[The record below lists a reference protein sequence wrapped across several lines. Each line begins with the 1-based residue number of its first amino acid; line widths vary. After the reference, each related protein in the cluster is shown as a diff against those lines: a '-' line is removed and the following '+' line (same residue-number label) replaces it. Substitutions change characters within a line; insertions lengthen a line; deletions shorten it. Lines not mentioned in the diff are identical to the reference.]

1 MSRSFLNYVK
11 LTTEALSRIEFVLA
25 ATSIIVGLI
34 FWTRTDFAEARRN
47 AETKVSAAALAME
60 ELARSSLLAIAGVL
74 ESVASRVAEQGLDN
88 LGSHSEQERL
98 RRIASRLPETGVVFI
113 ADKSGNVVAAT
124 ESYPLPVS
132 VSDREWFRILRDGTA
147 EFHVGRALKGRTVHN
162 LFFPVARA
170 IRAAD
175 GLFIGAAQ
183 VGVEVTYIA
192 NLFRDLAVG
201 AEAQLGLYRVRDGAV
216 IARYPMTE
224 ALLGETLAT
233 LPYFPGLVASRDQ
246 SWTGWTNNRGRTEL
260 VAARALCGWGLIVS
274 ASLPKRALYSGAWSR
289 LFWRSLVAAG
299 MIAMF
304 LLLTALAVRQAR
316 REASLMA
323 ELEHR
328 VKNIL
333 AVVSAVVERTRED
346 TRSKEEFV
354 SSLRGRIH
362 SMAGAQTLLGNSR
375 WRGVDLTHLIRAE
388 LEPYATTTNTDL
400 HGPAVYLTPDATY
413 AMAMVMHELATNAA
427 KYGALSQPE
436 GRVSVHWTLTPKHS
450 QGAALKIQ
458 WDEIGGPEVAMPSRQ
473 GYGSGVI
480 RDLLTYE
487 LGGRVDLNFAR
498 HGICCRI
505 ELPASSIFET
515 IA

>member
-1 MSRSFLNYVK
+1 MK
-11 LTTEALSRIEFVLA
+11 LTTEALSRIEFILA
-25 ATSIIVGLI
+25 ATSIIGGLI

-60 ELARSSLLAIAGVL
+60 ELARSSLLAIDGVL
-74 ESVASRVAEQGLDN
+74 ESVASRVAEQGLDK

-132 VSDREWFRILRDGTA
+132 VSDREWFRILREGTA

-233 LPYFPGLVASRDQ
+233 LPYFPELVASRGH
-246 SWTGWTNNRGRTEL
+246 SWTGWANNRGQTEL
-260 VAARALCGWGLIVS
+260 VEDGAHVLLHGGLGDGQLLADRLVG
-274 ASLPKRALYSGAWSR
+274 ASLGH
-289 LFWRSLVAAG
+289 
-299 MIAMF
+299 
-304 LLLTALAVRQAR
+304 Q
-316 REASLMA
+316 
-323 ELEHR
+323 LEH
-328 VKNIL
+328 
-333 AVVSAVVERTRED
+333 
-346 TRSKEEFV
+346 
-354 SSLRGRIH
+354 
-362 SMAGAQTLLGNSR
+362 
-375 WRGVDLTHLIRAE
+375 
-388 LEPYATTTNTDL
+388 
-400 HGPAVYLTPDATY
+400 
-413 AMAMVMHELATNAA
+413 
-427 KYGALSQPE
+427 
-436 GRVSVHWTLTPKHS
+436 
-450 QGAALKIQ
+450 
-458 WDEIGGPEVAMPSRQ
+458 
-473 GYGSGVI
+473 
-480 RDLLTYE
+480 
-487 LGGRVDLNFAR
+487 
-498 HGICCRI
+498 
-505 ELPASSIFET
+505 
-515 IA
+515 